1 MTTPLSPTITATP
14 VGTTR
19 GAPPPPPTVDVAEI
33 DTRSAE
39 FRALPEA
46 HRTAVREAQAYAARF
61 RGMDPPPRILVT
73 SSPGNGEAP
82 VTVIVPPGARD
93 PLRVHTHYHGDRAG
107 SVRGENAAADTIA
120 GKIKGGDKT
129 VYVLPEARSP
139 HGQTDWSN
147 VSDLDRTT
155 TDALA
160 AAGLGRADVDHR
172 TVSGHSAGGRAIAAG
187 LAKGKGLTADV
198 LILQDALYDGARQ
211 DLARDLPRA
220 VGVGR
225 VVVVP
230 SADNPTS
237 VPRGEELKRELAKS
251 WTDVDL
257 APRAKDHAAAAAVL
271 VPPPRRP
278 AIHVDTF
285 ER

>member
-1 MTTPLSPTITATP
+1 MTKPLSPTTTAP
-14 VGTTR
+14 VGNTR
-19 GAPPPPPTVDVAEI
+19 TASPPPTVDVAAI
-33 DTRSAE
+33 DPKSAE
-39 FRALPEA
+39 FRALPAA
-46 HRTAVREAQAYAARF
+46 HQTAVREAQAYAAAQF
-61 RGMDPPPRILVT
+61 RGMDPAPRILVT
-73 SSPGNGEAP
+73 SSAGNGSAP

-120 GKIKGGDKT
+120 AKIKGGDKT

-147 VSDLDRTT
+147 VSDIDRTT
-155 TDALA
+155 ADALT
-160 AAGLGRADVDHR
+160 AAGLGRASVDHR
-172 TVSGHSAGGRAIAAG
+172 TVTAHSAGGRAIAAG
-187 LAKGKGLTADV
+187 VAKGKDLTADV

-230 SADNPTS
+230 SADNPSS
-237 VPRGEELKRELAKS
+237 VPRGEELKRQLAKS
-251 WTDVDL
+251 WTEVDL
-257 APRAKDHAAAAAVL
+257 TPPAANHPAAAAVL
-271 VPPPRRP
+271 QAPPRRP
-278 AIHVDTF
+278 AIRVDTF